1 MCPLILMPEAVTFHN
16 TIFDIRCSKCKR
28 TQENH
33 NFVTGGRVFKT
44 CNTCRERARVRRF
57 PPDFWTSLGQH
68 SRERQLANGGEIRRI
83 PDTDDDSES
92 EAPVN
97 GLVFNYNDIDNVLLL
112 SSSSAAAATCSSD
125 TYFVQEPEEEPEPND
140 ESS

>member
-1 MCPLILMPEAVTFHN
+1 MPMITSFNGIILAQ
-16 TIFDIRCSKCKR
+16 RCSKCKR
-28 TQENH
+28 TQENE
-33 NFVTGGRVFKT
+33 NFVLGGRVFKT

-57 PPDFWTSLGQH
+57 PPDFWTTLGQH

-97 GLVFNYNDIDNVLLL
+97 GLVFNYNEIDNALLL

-125 TYFVQEPEEEPEPND
+125 TYFVQEPDPEPEPD
-140 ESS
+140 IG

>member
-1 MCPLILMPEAVTFHN
+1 MELFLLKDVLSVSEHKKMNISFW
-16 TIFDIRCSKCKR
+16 
-28 TQENH
+28 
-33 NFVTGGRVFKT
+33 
-44 CNTCRERARVRRF
+44 VRRF
-57 PPDFWTSLGQH
+57 PPDFWTTLGHH

-97 GLVFNYNDIDNVLLL
+97 PGLGFNYNDIDNVLLL

-125 TYFVQEPEEEPEPND
+125 TYFVDEPDPEPEPD
-140 ESS
+140 IG